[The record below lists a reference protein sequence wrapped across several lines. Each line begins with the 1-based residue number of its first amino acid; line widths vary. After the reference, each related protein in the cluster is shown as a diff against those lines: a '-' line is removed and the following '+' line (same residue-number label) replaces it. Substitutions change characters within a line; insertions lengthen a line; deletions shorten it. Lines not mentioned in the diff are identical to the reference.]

1 MRATC
6 ADLATLGHVEQP
18 SDAALGTPTSR
29 EGTPQGQ
36 EAGAKKDATTSQRD
50 WVGFLNAINAVNG
63 GQQSGRNRVINT
75 ENHHG
80 ITTDDATPHLH

>member
-1 MRATC
+1 MPATC

-18 SDAALGTPTSR
+18 SDAALETPTSR

-36 EAGAKKDATTSQRD
+36 VAEARRDATTSQGD
-50 WVGFLNAINAVNG
+50 GVGFLNTVNAVNG
-63 GQQSGRNRVINT
+63 GQQSGGNRVINT
-75 ENHHG
+75 EHHHG